1 MHMGSFTGKTVTLAD
16 HCKCVTQLRNKK
28 LPGKVDLNFLSS
40 EIVVC
45 YSQIA
50 KYSEYRKLNY

>member
-1 MHMGSFTGKTVTLAD
+1 MGSFTGKIATLAN
-16 HCKCVTQLRNKK
+16 HCKCVTKLRNKK
-28 LPGKVDLNFLSS
+28 LPGKVDLNFLLS

-45 YSQIA
+45 YSQEA